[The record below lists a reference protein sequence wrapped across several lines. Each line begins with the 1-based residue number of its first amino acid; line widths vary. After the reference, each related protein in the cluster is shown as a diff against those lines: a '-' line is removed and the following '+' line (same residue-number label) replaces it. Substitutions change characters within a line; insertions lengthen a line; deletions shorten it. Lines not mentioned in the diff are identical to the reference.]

1 MDDLRIRDAVPAD
14 LDVPVVGGTT
24 GEYREQLTRHLARA
38 AEGTGVLLVAERG
51 SEIVGRA
58 FVEQWGTPP
67 GAWLGGLIV
76 DAPHRRGGVAV
87 ALIRQ
92 SEVRA
97 ARLGYDEL
105 FLTVAKDND
114 PAIRLY
120 DKLEYERVGEDYSS
134 GLIAADGTVVHPSE
148 AVWVMSRTITA
159 D

>member
-1 MDDLRIRDAVPAD
+1 MDDLCIRDAVPAD
-14 LDVPVVGGTT
+14 LDVPVVGGVS

-38 AEGTGVLLVAERG
+38 AEGTGVLLVAARG

-67 GAWLGGLIV
+67 AAWLGGLIV
-76 DAPHRRGGVAV
+76 DVPHRRSGVAIG
-87 ALIRQ
+87 LIRQ
-92 SEVRA
+92 SELRA
-97 ARLGYDEL
+97 ALLGYEEL

-120 DKLEYERVGEDYSS
+120 AKLEYERVGEDYSS

-148 AVWVMSRTITA
+148 AVWVMRRPIGA
-159 D
+159 G